1 MAAKNFKTAPKP
13 KTPAPEQIDAFVNAG
28 TGTDTKE
35 QGRAEEPTKR
45 LSIDLPESLHTR
57 FKVACTKAH
66 SKMVGEIISMIEKR
80 TDELE
85 AETNK

>member
-28 TGTDTKE
+28 GGTDSKE
-35 QGRAEEPTKR
+35 KGRAAESTKR

-57 FKVACTKAH
+57 FKVVCTKTRA
-66 SKMVGEIISMIEKR
+66 KMVAEIIAMIEKR
-80 TDELE
+80 TEELE
-85 AETNK
+85 RKTS

>member
-28 TGTDTKE
+28 SGTDTKE
-35 QGRAEEPTKR
+35 PDRAGEATKR

-66 SKMVGEIISMIEKR
+66 TKMAGEIIAMIEKR
-80 TDELE
+80 TNELE
-85 AETNK
+85 KETS

>member
-1 MAAKNFKTAPKP
+1 MAGKNFKTAPKP

-28 TGTDTKE
+28 SGTDTKE
-35 QGRAEEPTKR
+35 RDRVGEPTKR

-66 SKMVGEIISMIEKR
+66 AKMAGEIIAMIEKR
-80 TDELE
+80 TAELE
-85 AETNK
+85 DTTT

>member
-1 MAAKNFKTAPKP
+1 MAGKNFKTAPKP

-28 TGTDTKE
+28 SGTDIKE
-35 QGRAEEPTKR
+35 RDSAGEPTKR

-66 SKMVGEIISMIEKR
+66 AKMAGEIIEMIEKR
-80 TDELE
+80 TAELE
-85 AETNK
+85 AQNT